1 MSLQEIIDTAETIEI
16 SRGRIIS
23 QTISRSQRLKT
34 SERSATIPWM
44 WRVQPAAHYFWS
56 ANRDLIETIDYNDR
70 SVESEVKLSNNSGMA
85 YICQYQGNL
94 SPAQVANLSIS
105 TSTTSTLV
113 ITDLPAIAGGI
124 TSSTVV
130 FRAGDFVQP
139 ANSRYPYTVL
149 GTVTRGS
156 GSTVSVTL
164 NRDIIASEGL
174 NFAGQDLKVGTE
186 VSWRMVVLNRPTYRI
201 LPYNRLE
208 FTGQFELMEKII

>member
-1 MSLQEIIDTAETIEI
+1 MSLQEIIDTAESIELD
-16 SRGRIIS
+16 RGRIIS

-34 SERSATIPWM
+34 AERSATIPWR
-44 WRVQPAAHYFWS
+44 WRVTPRRHFYWS

-70 SVESEVKLSNNSGMA
+70 SVEVELQLSNNAGMA
-85 YICQYQGNL
+85 YICQYQGSL
-94 SPAQVANLSIS
+94 SPSQVNNLSIS
-105 TSTTSTLV
+105 TSTTSSLV
-113 ITDLPAIAGGI
+113 ITGLPAIAGSI

-149 GTVTRGS
+149 GTVTRGTE
-156 GSTVSVTL
+156 STVSVSL

-186 VSWRMVVLNRPTYRI
+186 VSWRMVVISRPSYRI
-201 LPYNRLE
+201 LPYNRME
-208 FTGQFELMEKII
+208 FTGDFELMEKII